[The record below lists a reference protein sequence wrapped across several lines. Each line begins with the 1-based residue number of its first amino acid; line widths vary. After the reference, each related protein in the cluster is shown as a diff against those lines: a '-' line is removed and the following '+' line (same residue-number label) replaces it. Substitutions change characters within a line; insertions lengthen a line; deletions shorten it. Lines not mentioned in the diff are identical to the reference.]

1 MQRYPTDARCGTGM
15 PSIPDLP
22 TLTRSPRTTPTWFAA
37 LILVLF
43 GLLVSSCAGSRYH
56 ATRPPRTHHGYA
68 GSGYVKDNKPAI
80 WNSNNPRIAQFR
92 EHYRRTKTVEAALDA
107 GQRYLPTI
115 VPEFEKRGLPPELAY
130 LPMLESMFE
139 NRADSGHARGLWQFT
154 RQTAEH
160 MGLRVSGTVDER
172 LNWRKSSAAAAD
184 YLAALGERFNYDWA
198 LALAAYNGGPG
209 YIEDEM
215 RRQRRH
221 DFFSLQLRKETAEYV
236 PRFVAMLQVAKEKQL
251 VALR

>member
-1 MQRYPTDARCGTGM
+1 M
-15 PSIPDLP
+15 L
-22 TLTRSPRTTPTWFAA
+22 LLLA
-37 LILVLF
+37 LGLVI
-43 GLLVSSCAGSRYH
+43 SSCAGSRYQ
-56 ATRPPRTHHGYA
+56 TSRPYSHRPYA
-68 GSGYVKDNKPAI
+68 GTGYVKDNKPAI

-92 EHYRRTKTVEAALDA
+92 EHYRRTKTVETALEA

-115 VPEFEKRGLPPELAY
+115 LPAFEKRGLPQELAY

-154 RQTAEH
+154 KQTAEH
-160 MGLRVSGTVDER
+160 MGLRVGATVDER
-172 LNWRKSSAAAAD
+172 LNWRKSSEAAAD
-184 YLAALGERFNYDWA
+184 YLQALGERFNFDWG

-209 YIEDEM
+209 YIEEEM
-215 RRQRRH
+215 KRQRRR

-236 PRFVAMLQVAKEKQL
+236 PRFIAMLQVAKERQL